1 MILVTPNFVP
11 HQKGYKR
18 MNEISKEYL
27 LLFNTITD
35 IEGALRA
42 LSDQLIVAQQRA
54 EDLYLESSAND
65 Q

>member
-1 MILVTPNFVP
+1 
-11 HQKGYKR
+11 

-35 IEGALRA
+35 IEEALRA

-54 EDLYLESSAND
+54 EALYLESSAND

>member
-1 MILVTPNFVP
+1 
-11 HQKGYKR
+11 